1 MVWLG
6 LLVAL
11 AAVSVALAAVSMAGN
26 VVDVEELD
34 KLDDD
39 TCQN

>member
-11 AAVSVALAAVSMAGN
+11 AVVSMAGN
-26 VVDVEELD
+26 VVDVDELD

-39 TCQN
+39 TCRN